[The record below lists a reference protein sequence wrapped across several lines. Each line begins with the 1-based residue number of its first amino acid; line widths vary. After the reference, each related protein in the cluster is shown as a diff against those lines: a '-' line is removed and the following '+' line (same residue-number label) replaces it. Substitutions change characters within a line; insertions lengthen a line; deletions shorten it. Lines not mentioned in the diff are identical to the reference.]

1 MAATAICGGV
11 KFIVWYIAQKRRGL
25 KEKFLAAAARRAA
38 RCEYVRDC
46 VIDASS
52 ASVAAE
58 LWFIGDTGQ
67 WDASYALLFLG

>member
-1 MAATAICGGV
+1 LFGILR
-11 KFIVWYIAQKRRGL
+11 KKRRGL
-25 KEKFLAAAARRAA
+25 KEKFLAAAARHAA
-38 RCEYVRDC
+38 RCEYVCDC

-67 WDASYALLFLG
+67 WDASYAMLFLG

>member
-1 MAATAICGGV
+1 M
-11 KFIVWYIAQKRRGL
+11 RRGVNN
-25 KEKFLAAAARRAA
+25 
-38 RCEYVRDC
+38 YVRDC